1 MAWAAPLLMN
11 NKSIKTILSA
21 SLLAST
27 VLVVGCA
34 SKPTVNNSRV
44 FYVPEFYTVQPGDSL
59 SKIAAKYGLN
69 YMDVARLNNIDAID
83 KIYVNQS
90 LRLRDNSKSSTR
102 LVRGTPIEPVP
113 EIKRQSIATQAQTA
127 TVPTQTVPVQ
137 PTTPQVG
144 LGVATAPQIN
154 PSNSTVTNSQIKW
167 VVPSSGP
174 IVARFDLNQN
184 RKGLYFGGKIGD
196 PIYAA
201 ANGEV
206 VYADDGLTEY
216 GKLILVRHSNGYITA
231 YAHNSKLLVKV
242 GDRVTSGQ
250 KIAEMGNSG
259 ATSTMLQFQIRLD
272 GKPIDPITV
281 LPIS

>member
-1 MAWAAPLLMN
+1 MAWAAPLVMK

-21 SLLAST
+21 SLVAST
-27 VLVVGCA
+27 VLIVGCA
-34 SKPTVNNSRV
+34 SKPTVNSSRV

-69 YMDVARLNNIDAID
+69 YVEVARLNNIDAID
-83 KIYVNQS
+83 QIYVNQS

-102 LVRGTPIEPVP
+102 LVRGTPIEASP
-113 EIKRQSIATQAQTA
+113 EIKRQSIITQAQTA
-127 TVPTQTVPVQ
+127 VVPTQTVPVQ
-137 PTTPQVG
+137 PKTQAGLGATTVPQVNPG
-144 LGVATAPQIN
+144 NTAIA
-154 PSNSTVTNSQIKW
+154 NSQIKW

-184 RKGLYFGGKIGD
+184 RKGIFFGGKIGD
-196 PIYAA
+196 PIVAA
-201 ANGEV
+201 ADGEV

-250 KIAEMGNSG
+250 KIAEMGNTG
-259 ATSTMLQFQIRLD
+259 ASSTALQFQIRLD